1 MGPRLNVRGGETFN
15 VQLAWDYNDIDLP
28 GGSFATNLVRLR
40 VSHSFTTRM
49 FAQALV
55 QYNDRADIWSSNI
68 RFALLSDANTGF
80 FVVYNDTR
88 GLGFARPTGVGRTL
102 TVKYSHLFDLLD

>member
-1 MGPRLNVRGGETFN
+1 MS
-15 VQLAWDYNDIDLP
+15 Y
-28 GGSFATNLVRLR
+28 
-40 VSHSFTTRM
+40 SFTTRM

-68 RFALLSDANTGF
+68 RFALLSDANTGL